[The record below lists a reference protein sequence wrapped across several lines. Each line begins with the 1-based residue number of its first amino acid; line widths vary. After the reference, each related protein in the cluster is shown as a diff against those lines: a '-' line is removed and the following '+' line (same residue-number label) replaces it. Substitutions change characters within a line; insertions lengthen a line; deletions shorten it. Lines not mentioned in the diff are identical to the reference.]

1 MPLAAKNYSD
11 DFFKFN
17 YFTELQLI
25 KLYGDYPRNWFS
37 FVTWKSKFNN
47 YKIQLKHVDLDT
59 RINVN

>member
-25 KLYGDYPRNWFS
+25 KLYGDYPRN
-37 FVTWKSKFNN
+37 
-47 YKIQLKHVDLDT
+47 
-59 RINVN
+59 